1 VTVQHIKDV
10 KELDSSIRPTAKQPV
25 PFNSK
30 DLASDNDTAARQPMH
45 NSPNS
50 HLDTDP
56 LSVQDTTTP
65 TSKLFSLSSFSAD
78 QLRSLISSQSS
89 RESEIRVLGTLLR
102 TLVKLG
108 DYQLSASDHVR
119 LVSLLDI
126 ICRKPNL
133 SGFKA
138 PIEFKD
144 AVGRKFSFPWQLC
157 KTWKVRCLQSTVH

>member
-1 VTVQHIKDV
+1 VSVQHIKDV

-108 DYQLSASDHVR
+108 DYQLSASDHVE
-119 LVSLLDI
+119 LMPLLDL
-126 ICRKPNL
+126 ICKESNS
-133 SGFKA
+133 SGLKR
-138 PIEFKD
+138 PIKFKD
-144 AVGRKFSFPWQLC
+144 AVGRKFSFPWHLC
-157 KTWKVRCLQSTVH
+157 KTRKVRRLETAP